1 MRNDVIDRS
10 AVVPAITQTLNTIMQ
25 DMQMYSIPM
34 ESKDERL
41 RRYGEALGRAI
52 ERVPSAGT
60 NEITVPLE
68 DVGAVCGALARA
80 GYVVTAD
87 KSGAIS
93 YEREVGA

>member
-41 RRYGEALGRAI
+41 RRYGEMLGAAI
-52 ERVPSAGT
+52 NKIPSAGI
-60 NEITVPLE
+60 NEVTVLPE
-68 DVGAVCGALARA
+68 DIGIVCGALAKA
-80 GYVVTAD
+80 GYVVATD